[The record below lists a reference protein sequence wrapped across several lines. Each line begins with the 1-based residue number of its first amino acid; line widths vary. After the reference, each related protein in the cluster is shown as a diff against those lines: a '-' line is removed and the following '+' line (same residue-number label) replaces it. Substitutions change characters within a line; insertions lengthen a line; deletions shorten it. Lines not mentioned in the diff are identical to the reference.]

1 MGSVVDRLRRARW
14 TVSDAAGDRWSAFR
28 AAPRRMQI
36 LSVVGVILI
45 VTVVAVIVGG
55 ALGGGHDDREDRLT
69 KAVVT
74 TGDLPANLWSGW
86 TERTQKDRPAT
97 ATTQAGMSAKPEACV
112 PGGELQRSVQGL
124 AVDGDAWAGTDFTN
138 IALQARAET
147 MLVASDR
154 DIVSPVEKW
163 VSSCGSTT
171 VTGKDSSL
179 QVTLK
184 QLPVDPKVYGLAA
197 ARVFAQ
203 TVTPNVAN
211 AEPESTTLTAVG
223 TTGEHVLY
231 VTLTFPG
238 ATTNDAISTLDTLW
252 RAQSAKLV
260 AYQRSGHL

>member
-1 MGSVVDRLRRARW
+1 MGSVVDRLRRAWW
-14 TVSDAAGDRWSAFR
+14 TVSDAVGDRWSSFR
-28 AAPRRMQI
+28 DAPRRIQI

-45 VTVVAVIVGG
+45 VAVVAVIVGG
-55 ALGGGHDDREDRLT
+55 AFSGGSNDHENRLEQ
-69 KAVVT
+69 AVVT

-86 TERTQKDRPAT
+86 TERKQQGRPTPAATQPGT
-97 ATTQAGMSAKPEACV
+97 SAKPDICV
-112 PGGELQRSVQGL
+112 PGGDLQRSVQRL

-138 IALQARAET
+138 IALRARAET

-154 DIVSPVEKW
+154 DVVAPVEKW
-163 VSSCGSTT
+163 VSACGETT
-171 VTGKDSSL
+171 VTDKDGSL
-179 QVTLK
+179 HVTLK
-184 QLPVDPKVYGLAA
+184 QLPVDPKVYSLAA

-203 TVTPNVAN
+203 TVTPDVAN

-260 AYQRSGHL
+260 AYQRSGNL